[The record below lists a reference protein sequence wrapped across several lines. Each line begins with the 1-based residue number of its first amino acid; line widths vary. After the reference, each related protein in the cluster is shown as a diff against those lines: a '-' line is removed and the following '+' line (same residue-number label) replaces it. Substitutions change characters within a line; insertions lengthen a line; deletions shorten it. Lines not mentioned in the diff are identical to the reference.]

1 MQRNRKSISLSPRK
15 YDLSGLPDR
24 YFNSGELAALLH
36 LCESVNPKA
45 VVEFGCNNGRT
56 AAAAL
61 RNISSIETYV
71 GIDVLQGYET
81 IMPCQRREV
90 PPIPGELALSDPRF
104 HLIVSKRGSFD
115 LTSIPACDAAFI
127 DADHSADGVMN
138 DYALAKAAV
147 RTGGIIIFH
156 DDNCL
161 PTVEVTQTLNALCE
175 GGAQIVHVAGT
186 WLAYERIGNG

>member
-1 MQRNRKSISLSPRK
+1 MQRERESVAVTPRE
-15 YDLSGLPDR
+15 YDLSGLPNR

-36 LCESVNPKA
+36 LYESVNAKTI
-45 VVEFGCNNGRT
+45 VEFGCNNGRT

-61 RNISSIETYV
+61 RNIASIESYV
-71 GIDVLQGYET
+71 GIDVLPGYAT
-81 IMPCQRREV
+81 IMPCQRREI
-90 PPIPGELALSDPRF
+90 PQEPGELALSDPRF

-115 LTSIPACDAAFI
+115 LISIPASDAVFI
-127 DADHSADGVMN
+127 DADHSVEGVMN
-138 DYALAKAAV
+138 DYGLAKAAV
-147 RTGGIIIFH
+147 RPGGIIIFH

-186 WLAYERIGNG
+186 WLAYERVGNG